1 MVEKT
6 YADTIGFQ
14 SNEILGQGTL
24 VPGTDLDM
32 DHTAAVLYVC
42 GKCGKDNKLDGEA
55 VIKCIS
61 CGGRIFYKKRER
73 KLI

>member
-1 MVEKT
+1 MIPG
-6 YADTIGFQ
+6 ADA
-14 SNEILGQGTL
+14 
-24 VPGTDLDM
+24 DM
-32 DHTAAVLYVC
+32 DHTAAVIYVC

-73 KLI
+73 KLIQYEAR